1 METAI
6 NIGYVILKRVFV
18 LMLLRWALQ
27 FVSYV
32 EVSDFKI

>member
-18 LMLLRWALQ
+18 LMLLRWTLQ